1 MTFFSETF
9 KTATLA
15 PSEKQSKIILKLLTM
30 ERTAKLQN
38 FTRWINGLTCICF
51 YDRIKWQFIKVHQ
64 KFIPLLEEKT

>member
-51 YDRIKWQFIKVHQ
+51 YDRI
-64 KFIPLLEEKT
+64 